1 MTHISEN
8 GQKVGPLQGSVALLK
23 FEKSFSIFFFL
34 LIFAFIE
41 VLNLSTKLYRG
52 MSSKSLEFKK
62 KKVARAKG

>member
-23 FEKSFSIFFFL
+23 FEKKFLDFFL

-62 KKVARAKG
+62 KMLRALRVK